1 MMGSGFSEDPVMA
14 RYFDYASHAQVLR
27 DHPLFSWEAVVDP
40 SENALRLAGEQY
52 NIPILVKNGSELA
65 DKIRPDVAII
75 ATPPRNRKA
84 IVEMLPGL
92 KGIVV
97 EKPLGTTLEE
107 SRLFVETCKKKGICV
122 QINFWRRGDELFR
135 QLADGKLEKYVGRPL
150 TAFGLYGNGIRNN
163 GIHMIDFAQM
173 LFGEIENYQVLLPEA
188 SFVEG
193 PVKDDRNVGFVLRFN
208 KGCTVVYQPIPF
220 NSYREVSL
228 DIWGEEG
235 RLGIYQESLGI
246 YHYRR
251 TKNRAIQDEWEI
263 ASDEPV
269 SVKQT
274 CGRALYNM
282 YDNLAEAL
290 EGKAALWSPGE
301 AAIRTESIVHDLVN
315 ERK

>member
-1 MMGSGFSEDPVMA
+1 MGSGFSEDPVMA

-135 QLADGKLEKYVGRPL
+135 QLADGKTGKVCWATADGIWPL
-150 TAFGLYGNGIRNN
+150 WQRNQEQRHPHDRFCSNAFRRNRELS
-163 GIHMIDFAQM
+163 GFITGS
-173 LFGEIENYQVLLPEA
+173 LF
-188 SFVEG
+188 
-193 PVKDDRNVGFVLRFN
+193 
-208 KGCTVVYQPIPF
+208 C
-220 NSYREVSL
+220 
-228 DIWGEEG
+228 
-235 RLGIYQESLGI
+235 
-246 YHYRR
+246 
-251 TKNRAIQDEWEI
+251 
-263 ASDEPV
+263 
-269 SVKQT
+269 
-274 CGRALYNM
+274 
-282 YDNLAEAL
+282 
-290 EGKAALWSPGE
+290 
-301 AAIRTESIVHDLVN
+301 
-315 ERK
+315 